1 MEQLQWSELN
11 TIRYYQYLN
20 NIIND
25 RGQWNIP
32 KGEYKEG
39 HHIILQ
45 CFGGTGNTRSKDP
58 NIIWL
63 YPSEHYIAH
72 KILAEDNDDYSIKMA
87 FSMMAFPKGTTKR
100 EPLSAEEYE
109 EARVITCGGHRV
121 LTEEHL
127 AHIRDKMREIK
138 ESGVRKGIKKTEEHK
153 QKIKESNLGKKHN
166 ISPEGLE
173 GIRNSS
179 RVYWN
184 SLTPQEDQEQ
194 RRKLSELHKGMHW
207 YTDENGHQF
216 RSKDMINDPKIK
228 NKRIKTWNSFSG
240 WKWANN
246 GTSNIQVL
254 QGDELPDGY
263 AWGCLHTDPPTI
275 RITNG
280 TENKTILDTEEIPE
294 GWHIGLTV
302 AYNYRDSKVLVNN
315 GEIAIY
321 IDKTEP
327 LPEGYTYGRIPRM
340 CITDGVK
347 NKRIKLTE
355 SIPQGWWKG
364 RTTK

>member
-25 RGQWNIP
+25 RGQWN
-32 KGEYKEG
+32 
-39 HHIILQ
+39 
-45 CFGGTGNTRSKDP
+45 
-58 NIIWL
+58 
-63 YPSEHYIAH
+63 
-72 KILAEDNDDYSIKMA
+72 
-87 FSMMAFPKGTTKR
+87 
-100 EPLSAEEYE
+100 
-109 EARVITCGGHRV
+109 
-121 LTEEHL
+121 
-127 AHIRDKMREIK
+127 
-138 ESGVRKGIKKTEEHK
+138 
-153 QKIKESNLGKKHN
+153 
-166 ISPEGLE
+166 
-173 GIRNSS
+173 
-179 RVYWN
+179 
-184 SLTPQEDQEQ
+184 
-194 RRKLSELHKGMHW
+194 
-207 YTDENGHQF
+207 
-216 RSKDMINDPKIK
+216 
-228 NKRIKTWNSFSG
+228 
-240 WKWANN
+240 
-246 GTSNIQVL
+246 
-254 QGDELPDGY
+254 
-263 AWGCLHTDPPTI
+263 
-275 RITNG
+275 
-280 TENKTILDTEEIPE
+280 IPE